1 MKSSPA
7 PRASCAAAYFTKP
20 LLVLASVALSASGA
34 LAWDLPDPTDGTAR
48 TAAELQTALDSRP
61 AVRESLGFRSAQAT
75 GDKSLRLTFGM
86 SVTDAAANP
95 EAYRIVSFDDPDY
108 AYKKFVRPV
117 SARVSKEVE
126 AKGVEGSLLPEFAKT
141 TVDLELPQA
150 MKPKAKYFVVAQGVG
165 GTMVTGARTAAPVKT
180 AADKT
185 SRDPALD
192 QEVIGL
198 RRIEPVGNGILLA
211 EFGPG
216 FSPAAASKADSFRV
230 TLNGKP
236 AEIAAIGRISRVDAY
251 IPVGWPFKAI
261 PMHEVA
267 IQLAQPFKDGDKI
280 QLEVSD
286 KATAGN
292 RTAGLE
298 FREAKSF
305 SPSIKVN
312 QIGYLPDS
320 PVKVAYLGR
329 WLGDFPVKL
338 KKEGAA
344 GGVSEEAFRKAVQE
358 ATKPKD
364 DAAAPA
370 PDAPF
375 DGGPALYFAEAPAFQ
390 VRAADTGAVVFGG
403 KAKLVHKAGIDK
415 EGLHGADYAGEN
427 VYEMDFTAFKNPGRY
442 YLSVPGVGRSPD
454 FSIDAAVY
462 EQPFQVQ
469 SYGVFA
475 QRSGQELDAPNSPWH
490 RVASLVKGIVPTT
503 LSRYVG
509 EGAAFTLL
517 PKSVERGDAKP
528 FVPPAE
534 LAALNKDPDLI
545 AWWPLDGSGTD
556 ASGHGH
562 NLTPVGD
569 KPEFSAVEEI
579 MPGKN
584 LAYGP
589 TKANGN
595 GFQADGIGLATGD
608 GVTFSLWVKATG
620 GIKFGGTLMGNPVD
634 PNAKAGMMINTGW
647 GVFRGLAGI
656 RGEAV
661 NIGRLNDGKWHHVAL
676 VLDRT
681 SSENGELR
689 LYIDGLAQAKAA
701 AGKGPLEPLPFA
713 LGMLDG
719 DEPAGKFLDEVRVY
733 GRPLTADEIAV
744 LARKWGESSNAIAAS
759 GGHHD
764 AGDYNPRSHIEV
776 ATILMNAYEMAPQK
790 FRDGDLGIPEHANGI
805 PDILDEA
812 AWAMRLW
819 PPLQRA
825 DGAVRAGTES
835 NGDPN
840 FVQTVDMDTLGDF
853 AYAPDAQ
860 ASFTFAATFA
870 QAARIW
876 RGLGK
881 KEQADKWLAMAEKA
895 YTWANANK
903 PEAATPEQLAS
914 RYLSPKSWAAAELL
928 HTTGNKKYNDDF
940 LKTSVWAFQPDAQPD
955 VSGLYDQQ
963 SAAWAYLQCPP
974 ELCDA
979 AVRDNIRKAIIA
991 RADDF
996 IKIDSTLA
1004 YKTYRHP
1011 YAPISWGTGA
1021 YPNAIDPLLWSWKL
1035 TGDPKYMEWM
1045 IRSADHTLGANPLGR
1060 SFVIGLGGR
1069 TVRAPLHNSRYSHF
1083 GEVVP
1088 GMHVQGPLQRA
1099 EGYAIKETAWP
1110 KIREDFAPLYNYVDA
1125 TFAIAMNEGT
1135 IPSQVRAMALF
1146 GLLRPDA
1153 KPQPDSAKEKK

>member
-1 MKSSPA
+1 MKTSSA
-7 PRASCAAAYFTKP
+7 PRAAFAAAFFKKP

-34 LAWDLPDPTDGTAR
+34 IAWNLPDPTAGTAKS
-48 TAAELQTALDSRP
+48 AAELQTALDSRP
-61 AVRESLGFRSAQAT
+61 TVRESLGFRSAQAT

-95 EAYRIVSFDDPDY
+95 DSYRIVSFDDPGY
-108 AYKKFVRPV
+108 AYKKFVRPA
-117 SARVSKEVE
+117 SAKLFKEVE
-126 AKGVEGSLLPEFAKT
+126 AKGVEGSLMPEFAKT
-141 TVDLELPQA
+141 VVDLELSQA
-150 MKPKAKYFVVAQGVG
+150 MKPDAKYFVVAQGVG
-165 GTMVTGARTAAPVKT
+165 GTMVTAARTAAPVKT

-192 QEVIGL
+192 QAVIGL

-216 FSPAAASKADSFRV
+216 FSPEAAAAAGAMQV
-230 TLNGKP
+230 TVNGKP
-236 AEIAAIGRISRVDAY
+236 AEIAAVGRITRVDAY

-261 PMHEVA
+261 PVHEVA
-267 IQLAQPFKDGDKI
+267 VQLAQPFKDGDKI
-280 QLEVSD
+280 QLDVSE
-286 KATAGN
+286 KVTAGN
-292 RTAGLE
+292 RSASLD
-298 FREAKSF
+298 FREGKSF

-338 KKEGAA
+338 KKDGGGE
-344 GGVSEEAFRKAVQE
+344 GVSEEAFRKAVQE

-364 DAAAPA
+364 EAAAPA

-375 DGGPALYFAEAPAFQ
+375 DGGPALYFAEPPAFQ
-390 VRAADTGAVVFGG
+390 VRAADSGAVVFEG
-403 KAKLVHKAGIDK
+403 KTQLVHKAGIDQ
-415 EGLHGADYAGEN
+415 EGLYGSDYAGEN
-427 VYEMDFTAFKNPGRY
+427 VYTIDFTQFKTPGRY
-442 YLSVPGVGRSPD
+442 FLSVPGVGRSPD
-454 FSIDAAVY
+454 FAVAADVY

-475 QRSGQELDAPNSPWH
+475 QRSGQELDAPNSPWR

-509 EGAAFTLL
+509 EGNAFAQL
-517 PKSVERGDAKP
+517 PKHVERGDAKP

-534 LAALNKDPDLI
+534 LAALNKDPDLL
-545 AWWPLDGSGTD
+545 AWWPLDGSGAD

-562 NLTPVGD
+562 NLAPLGD
-569 KPEFSAVEEI
+569 KPEFTADEEI

-589 TKANGN
+589 TKPAGN
-595 GFQADGIGLATGD
+595 GFKADGISLGSQGA
-608 GVTFSLWVKATG
+608 TFSLWVKGTG
-620 GIKFGGTLMGNPVD
+620 GIKFGGTLVGDQAD
-634 PNAKAGMMINTGW
+634 PSAKPAMLVNAGW
-647 GVFRGLAGI
+647 GVFRGFVGQ
-656 RGEAV
+656 RGEPVAF
-661 NIGRLNDGKWHHVAL
+661 GRIADNKWHHVAL
-676 VLDRT
+676 VYDPSGGAGDTVRAYL
-681 SSENGELR
+681 
-689 LYIDGLAQAKAA
+689 DGLPLARASVGQT
-701 AGKGPLEPLPFA
+701 PLEACPFLVGA
-713 LGMLDG
+713 LDG

-733 GRPLTADEIAV
+733 GRALNADEIAV
-744 LARKWGESSNAIAAS
+744 LARKWGENANAIAAS

-790 FRDGDLGIPEHANGI
+790 FRDRDLGIPEAGNGI

-819 PPLQRA
+819 PPLQRE

-853 AYAPDAQ
+853 AYAPDAE
-860 ASFTFAATFA
+860 ASFTFASTFA

-881 KEQADKWLAMAEKA
+881 KEQADQWLAMAEKA
-895 YTWANANK
+895 YTWADANK

-914 RYLSPKSWAAAELL
+914 RYLSPKAWAAAELL

-940 LKTSVWAFQPDAQPD
+940 VKTSVWAIQPDAPLD
-955 VSGLYDQQ
+955 SNGLYDQQ
-963 SAAWAYLQCPP
+963 NAAWAYLQCPP
-974 ELCDA
+974 DLCDA
-979 AVRDNIRKAIIA
+979 AVRESIRKAIIA

-996 IKIDSTLA
+996 IKIDSTLG

-1011 YAPISWGTGA
+1011 HAPISWGTGA
-1021 YPNAIDPLLWSWKL
+1021 YPHAIAPLLWAWKL
-1035 TGDPKYMEWM
+1035 TGDPKYREW
-1045 IRSADHTLGANPLGR
+1045 IVRSADHTLGANPLGR
-1060 SFVIGLGGR
+1060 SFVMGLGGR

-1099 EGYAIKETAWP
+1099 EGYSIKETAYP

-1125 TFAIAMNEGT
+1125 HFAIAMDEGT
-1135 IPSQVRAMALF
+1135 VPSQVRAMALF

-1153 KPQPDSAKEKK
+1153 KPDQSPAKAKP

>member
-1 MKSSPA
+1 MKSSSA
-7 PRASCAAAYFTKP
+7 PGAAFAAAFFKKP
-20 LLVLASVALSASGA
+20 FLALASVALSASGG
-34 LAWDLPDPTDGTAR
+34 LAWDLPDPRAGTAE
-48 TAAELQTALDSRP
+48 TVAELQAALDARP

-75 GDKSLRLTFGM
+75 GGKSLRLTFGM

-95 EAYRIVSFDDPDY
+95 ESYRIVSFDDPDY

-117 SARVSKEVE
+117 AAKATKEVE
-126 AKGVEGSLLPEFAKT
+126 AKGVEGSLMPEFAKT
-141 TVDLELPQA
+141 VVDLELPQA
-150 MKPKAKYFVVAQGVG
+150 MKSDAKYFVVAQGVG
-165 GTMVTGARTAAPVKT
+165 GTMVTAARTAAPVKT
-180 AADKT
+180 VGDKT
-185 SRDPALD
+185 ARDPALD
-192 QEVIGL
+192 LAVIGL

-216 FSPAAASKADSFRV
+216 FSPAAAASAGAMQV
-230 TLNGKP
+230 AVNGKP
-236 AEIAAIGRISRVDAY
+236 AEIAAIGRITRVDAY

-261 PMHEVA
+261 PVHEVA
-267 IQLAQPFKDGDKI
+267 VQLAQPFKDGDKI
-280 QLEVSD
+280 QLEVSE
-286 KATAGN
+286 KVTGGN
-292 RTAGLE
+292 RSALLD
-298 FREAKSF
+298 FREGKSF

-312 QIGYLPDS
+312 QIGYLTGS

-338 KKEGAA
+338 KKDAGG

-364 DAAAPA
+364 EAAAPA
-370 PDAPF
+370 PDASF
-375 DGGPALYFAEAPAFQ
+375 DGGPALYFPEAPAFQ
-390 VRAADTGAVVFGG
+390 LRAADTGAVVFEG
-403 KAKLVHKAGIDK
+403 KAQLVHKAGIDK
-415 EGLHGADYAGEN
+415 EGLYGSDYAGEN
-427 VYEMDFTAFKNPGRY
+427 VYAIDFTPFKTPGRY
-442 YLSVPGVGRSPD
+442 FLSVPGVGRSPD
-454 FSIDAAVY
+454 FAITDDVY

-475 QRSGQELDAPNSPWH
+475 QRSGQELDAPNSPW
-490 RVASLVKGIVPTT
+490 RRAASLVKGVVPTT

-509 EGAAFTLL
+509 EGNAFVQL
-517 PKSVERGDAKP
+517 PKHVERGEPKP

-534 LAALNKDPDLI
+534 LAALNKDPALV
-545 AWWPLDGSGTD
+545 AWWPLDGSGAD

-562 NLTPVGD
+562 NLKPLGD
-569 KPEFSAVEEI
+569 KPEFTAVEEI

-589 TKANGN
+589 TKNAGN
-595 GFQADGIGLATGD
+595 GFRADGINLAG
-608 GVTFSLWVKATG
+608 GQGASFSLWVKGTG
-620 GIKFGGTLMGNPVD
+620 GIKFGGTLIGNEAD
-634 PNAKAGMMINTGW
+634 PSVKGAMLVNAVW
-647 GVFRGLAGI
+647 GVFRAIVGQ
-656 RGEAV
+656 RGEAAS
-661 NIGRLNDGKWHHVAL
+661 IGRFNHGKWHHVGIVFDA
-676 VLDRT
+676 
-681 SSENGELR
+681 SKGENGEVR
-689 LYIDGLAQAKAA
+689 TYIDGLAQSKAP
-701 AGKGPLEPLPFA
+701 AGTGPLEMFPFLVGA
-713 LGMLDG
+713 LDG

-733 GRPLTADEIAV
+733 GRALTADEIAV
-744 LARKWGESSNAIAAS
+744 LARKWGETSNAIAAS

-790 FRDGDLGIPEHANGI
+790 FRDGDTGIPEAGNGI

-819 PPLQRA
+819 PPLQRE

-840 FVQTVDMDTLGDF
+840 FIQSVELDTLGDF
-853 AYAPDAQ
+853 AYAPDAE
-860 ASFTFAATFA
+860 ASFVFAATFA

-881 KEQADKWLAMAEKA
+881 KEQADQWLAMAEKA
-895 YTWANANK
+895 YKWADANK
-903 PEAATPEQLAS
+903 PPMDTPAQLAS
-914 RYLSPKSWAAAELL
+914 RYLSPRAYAAAELL
-928 HTTGNKKYNDDF
+928 HTTGDKKYNDDF
-940 LKTSVWAFQPDAQPD
+940 LKSSVWAFQPDAPLD
-955 VSGLYDQQ
+955 ASGLYDQQ

-979 AVRDNIRKAIIA
+979 AVRENIRKAIIA
-991 RADDF
+991 QADDF
-996 IKIDSTLA
+996 IKISSTLG

-1011 YAPISWGTGA
+1011 HAPISWGTGA
-1021 YPNAIDPLLWSWKL
+1021 YPHVIAPLLWSWKL
-1035 TGDPKYMEWM
+1035 TGDPKYMEW
-1045 IRSADHTLGANPLGR
+1045 IVRSADHTLGANPIGR
-1060 SFVIGLGGR
+1060 SFVMGLGGR

-1099 EGYAIKETAWP
+1099 EGYSIKETAHP

-1125 TFAIAMNEGT
+1125 HFAIAMNEGT

-1153 KPQPDSAKEKK
+1153 KPGQSPAKAKK

>member
-7 PRASCAAAYFTKP
+7 PRAAFAAAYFTKP
-20 LLVLASVALSASGA
+20 LLALASVALSASVV
-34 LAWDLPDPTDGTAR
+34 LAWDLPDPTAGTAKS
-48 TAAELQTALDSRP
+48 AAELQTALDSRP
-61 AVRESLGFRSAQAT
+61 AVRESLGFRSAQAM
-75 GDKSLRLTFGM
+75 GEKSLQLTFGM

-108 AYKKFVRPV
+108 AYKKFVRPA
-117 SARVSKEVE
+117 SAKLSKEAE

-141 TVDLELPQA
+141 VVDLELPQA
-150 MKPKAKYFVVAQGVG
+150 MKPNAKYFVVAQGVG
-165 GTMVTGARTAAPVKT
+165 GAMVTAARTAAPVKT

-185 SRDPALD
+185 ARDPALD
-192 QEVIGL
+192 QAVIGL

-216 FSPAAASKADSFRV
+216 FAPAAGAADGAMQV
-230 TLNGKP
+230 TVNGKP
-236 AEIAAIGRISRVDAY
+236 AEIAAIGRITRVDAY

-261 PMHEVA
+261 PVHEVA
-267 IQLAQPFKDGDKI
+267 VQLAQPFKDGDKI
-280 QLEVSD
+280 QLGVSE
-286 KATAGN
+286 KVTAGN
-292 RTAGLE
+292 RSASLD
-298 FREAKSF
+298 FREGKSF

-338 KKEGAA
+338 KKNGG

-364 DAAAPA
+364 EAAAPA

-390 VRAADTGAVVFGG
+390 VRAADTGAIVFEG
-403 KAKLVHKAGIDK
+403 KTQLVHKAGIDK
-415 EGLHGADYAGEN
+415 EGLYGSDYAGEN
-427 VYEMDFTAFKNPGRY
+427 VYALDFTAFKTPGRY
-442 YLSVPGVGRSPD
+442 FLSVPGVGRSPD
-454 FSIDAAVY
+454 FAVAADVY

-475 QRSGQELDAPNSPWH
+475 QRSGQELDAPNSPWR

-509 EGAAFTLL
+509 EGAAFGLL
-517 PKSVERGDAKP
+517 PKNVERGDAKP

-534 LAALNKDPDLI
+534 LATLNKDPDLL
-545 AWWPLDGSGTD
+545 AWWPLDGSGAD

-562 NLTPVGD
+562 NLSPLGD
-569 KPEFSAVEEI
+569 KPEFTAVEEI

-589 TKANGN
+589 TKAAGN
-595 GFQADGIGLATGD
+595 GFKVDGISLGSQGA
-608 GVTFSLWVKATG
+608 TFSLWVKGTG
-620 GIKFGGTLMGNPVD
+620 GIKFGGTLVGDQAD
-634 PNAKAGMMINTGW
+634 PAAKPAMLVNAGW
-647 GVFRGLAGI
+647 GVFRGFVGQ
-656 RGEAV
+656 RGEPVAF
-661 NIGRLNDGKWHHVAL
+661 GRIADGKWHHVAL
-676 VLDRT
+676 VYDPSGGAGDTVRAFL
-681 SSENGELR
+681 
-689 LYIDGLAQAKAA
+689 DGLPLARASVGQT
-701 AGKGPLEPLPFA
+701 PLEAFPFLVGA
-713 LGMLDG
+713 LDG

-733 GRPLTADEIAV
+733 GRALNAAEIAV
-744 LARKWGESSNAIAAS
+744 LARKWGETSNAIAAS

-776 ATILMNAYEMAPQK
+776 ATILMSAYEMAPQK
-790 FRDGDLGIPEHANGI
+790 FRDRDLGIPEAGNGI

-819 PPLQRA
+819 PPLQRE

-853 AYAPDAQ
+853 AYAPDAE

-881 KEQADKWLAMAEKA
+881 GEQADKWLAMAEKA
-895 YTWANANK
+895 YTWADANK

-914 RYLSPKSWAAAELL
+914 RYLSPKAWAAAELL

-940 LKTSVWAFQPDAQPD
+940 LKSSVWAIQPDAPLD
-955 VSGLYDQQ
+955 ANGLYDQQ
-963 SAAWAYLQCPP
+963 NAAWAYLQCPP

-979 AVRDNIRKAIIA
+979 AVRESIHKAIIA
-991 RADDF
+991 RADEF

-1011 YAPISWGTGA
+1011 HAPISWGTGA
-1021 YPNAIDPLLWSWKL
+1021 YPHAIAPLLWAWKL
-1035 TGDPKYMEWM
+1035 TGDPKYMEW
-1045 IRSADHTLGANPLGR
+1045 IVRSADFTLGANPLGR
-1060 SFVIGLGGR
+1060 SFVIGLGDR

-1088 GMHVQGPLQRA
+1088 GIHVQGPLQRA
-1099 EGYAIKETAWP
+1099 EGYSIKETAHP

-1125 TFAIAMNEGT
+1125 HFAIAMNEGT

-1153 KPQPDSAKEKK
+1153 KPQPDSATKDK